1 MELGKVVGTVVCT
14 QKNIKLEGQK
24 LLVVEA
30 VAVDGVPK
38 KSFTVALDNVGAGLG
53 EMVLMVKGSSAR
65 QAKGMET
72 TPTDATIVGI
82 VDTVEMGGN
91 VTFKKY

>member
-1 MELGKVVGTVVCT
+1 
-14 QKNIKLEGQK
+14 
-24 LLVVEA
+24 
-30 VAVDGVPK
+30 
-38 KSFTVALDNVGAGLG
+38 
-53 EMVLMVKGSSAR
+53 MVLMVKGSSAR

-82 VDTVEMGGN
+82 VDTVEMGGT